1 MNLFDY
7 TYFLIFFIIC
17 LGIIIGRIK
26 VMDVSL
32 DTSAVLFVALA
43 FGHFG
48 YVIPADFQKIGL
60 ILFVFTI
67 GIQSGA
73 GFFESFK
80 EKSFGLFVTV
90 AAIIGSGATT
100 TYVVSRLFDID
111 IKLAVGLFAGA
122 LTSTPGLAAAI
133 ESAQSPL
140 ASIGYGIAYPV
151 GIIGVILFVKILPK
165 IMNVDLARE
174 IMQEEAE
181 LQTKF
186 PVFYKKTFI
195 VENKNVDGKSI
206 GELNIQSMTGA
217 IVSMVNHGDDLL
229 VPNRNVTIELQ
240 DYVEAVGTEESLNRI
255 GLLLGK
261 EVDIKLPLG
270 SANDSKVI
278 VVTNKEAVNKT
289 IAQLQLQHLYNAVVA
304 KVKRGAVE
312 IEAGADTIIKF
323 GDQLLIICA
332 KEQMET
338 ATSILGNEVKKLS
351 ETDFLPVAA
360 GISLGILLGKIN
372 ISFAGLE
379 LNLGLTGGVL
389 LTALILNRIGKTG
402 PIIWTL
408 SSAGNQLLRK
418 FGLFLFLSTV
428 GTTAGS
434 TLADTLLHSG
444 FKLFGCALIIAM
456 VPMLVG
462 LIVGEYFFKLPF
474 SRFLGALVG
483 GMTSTPGLSAANT
496 VSESD
501 SVNLAYA
508 TVYPVALVIM
518 IIAAQVLG
526 GL

>member
-7 TYFLIFFIIC
+7 SYFLIFMIIC
-17 LGIIIGRIK
+17 LGIMIGRIK
-26 VMDVSL
+26 VMGVSL
-32 DTSAVLFVALA
+32 DNSAVLFVALA

-80 EKSFGLFVTV
+80 EKSLGLFITV
-90 AAIIGSGATT
+90 AAIISSGAIATFA
-100 TYVVSRLFDID
+100 VSLFFDID

-133 ESAQSPL
+133 ESGQSPL

-151 GIIGVILFVKILPK
+151 GIIGVIFFVKVLPK
-165 IMNVDLARE
+165 IIKVDLDHERR
-174 IMQEEAE
+174 QEVEAE
-181 LQTKF
+181 QTKF
-186 PVFYKKTFI
+186 PVFHKKTFI
-195 VENKNVDGKSI
+195 VKNKNVDEKSI
-206 GELNIQSMTGA
+206 GELNIQTMTGA
-217 IVSMVNHGDDLL
+217 IVSMIKHGDELL
-229 VPNRNVTIELQ
+229 VPNRNIVIELD
-240 DYVEAVGTEESLNRI
+240 DYVEAVGTEQFLTQI
-255 GLLLGK
+255 GLLLGE
-261 EVDIKLPLG
+261 EVDVKLPLG
-270 SANDSKVI
+270 AANDSKVI
-278 VVTNKEAVNKT
+278 VVTNKEVVNKT
-289 IAQLQLQHLYNAVVA
+289 IAPLQLQNLYNAVVA
-304 KVKRGAVE
+304 KIKRGTVD

-332 KEQMET
+332 KEQMKT
-338 ATSILGNEVKKLS
+338 VTTILGNEVKKLS

-360 GISLGILLGKIN
+360 GISLGIMLGKIN

-434 TLADTLLHSG
+434 TLAETLATSG
-444 FKLFGCALIIAM
+444 LKLFLCSLIIAM
-456 VPMLVG
+456 VPMAVG
-462 LIVGEYFFKLPF
+462 LVVGEYIFKLPF
-474 SRFLGALVG
+474 SRFLGTLVG
-483 GMTSTPGLSAANT
+483 GMASTPGLSAANS
-496 VSESD
+496 VSESE

-508 TVYPVALVIM
+508 TVYPVALVLM

-526 GL
+526 SL